1 MTAKPKQPTLPAF
14 ETNAVAKAQVR
25 ITRAGDGLS
34 AALEVQPKALFL
46 GDEVFYVLRGR
57 VTQVNH
63 REKEEDGPV
72 IRMHTVEATGITEVD
87 AELAEKLLQA
97 AAEETARMRA
107 EIDGQLRLEDERAA
121 EAREAND

>member
-1 MTAKPKQPTLPAF
+1 MTAKPKQPTLPSF
-14 ETNAVAKAQVR
+14 ESNVVSRARVRLTNV
-25 ITRAGDGLS
+25 GDGLS
-34 AALEVQPKALFL
+34 DALDVAPIALQI
-46 GDEVFYVLRGR
+46 GQRVHYVVEGV
-57 VTQVNH
+57 VTQVAH
-63 REKEEDGPV
+63 VQKDDDAPIVRL
-72 IRMHTVEATGITEVD
+72 HTVKGLGATEID